1 MTVLSILDRLSVLGR
16 CGSLW
21 MKSAKFFGCR
31 HVIAGFL
38 EEMERAA
45 CLNYYIKQCCAPCRG
60 HVKEREYRES
70 VQEAVE
76 FLRGGSNASVK
87 LLTEKMNEAAEALE
101 FERAAKIRDRLSAI
115 KKVAEKQKVVSFK
128 VQEQDVI
135 ALAQGSNAEG
145 RTVACAEVF
154 RFHSGRLYDRETFL
168 LGEIGDMEQAR
179 GEFLE
184 QYYSMRDQVPPKI
197 SLDGEA
203 ADTPLLEEWL
213 TKKAGRKVSILVPA
227 TRERATTYRNVPE

>member
-1 MTVLSILDRLSVLGR
+1 MTVLSNIGPFISSWAVRESVDEVRKIFRLPSCNRRFPQEMGKGR
-16 CGSLW
+16 P
-21 MKSAKFFGCR
+21 
-31 HVIAGFL
+31 
-38 EEMERAA
+38 

-60 HVKEREYRES
+60 HVKEQEYGES

-115 KKVAEKQKVVSFK
+115 KKVTEKQKVVSFK

-168 LGEIGDMEQAR
+168 LGEIGDRNRLVENFWSSITPCGIR
-179 GEFLE
+179 FHRRFLW
-184 QYYSMRDQVPPKI
+184 MGKRPI
-197 SLDGEA
+197 RLC
-203 ADTPLLEEWL
+203 W
-213 TKKAGRKVSILVPA
+213 
-227 TRERATTYRNVPE
+227 RNG